1 VISTL
6 NGNKSVVKEGKKE
19 EFLAMLCW
27 ITILGG
33 VLIMMGQHDRSEALF
48 YYFRLEDQVPETHL
62 LRLIEKHISLA
73 FVREKLKASYSET
86 GRPSIDPELL
96 LRILLIGYLYG
107 ITSERKLVEELRMH
121 LAWRWFTGLGF
132 DQEIPHHST
141 FSKNRHGRFQESK
154 LFEQLF
160 EEIVAR
166 CVKEG
171 LVRGDNLSVDGSF
184 VEANANKESR
194 IPREQLA
201 EVAQVNQTVHQY
213 LVELEQQN
221 PTEEPV
227 HQQELVSTTDPDA
240 TYATKGGTPAR
251 LGYYDNYLVDNHSC
265 VIVGV
270 QATAARLSQETVAAQ
285 DMITRFAEWQ
295 GREPASVAAD
305 ATYGNGEFLQ
315 WLMERGITPYMRTR
329 DSALRKNNPL
339 YGPDRFTYVPE
350 TNRYLCPA
358 GQPLNFVGL
367 NVRNRTHAYIE
378 SRKRCGACPQKA
390 QCTTGQYKYLAIH
403 IHEPARQRARELART
418 PAFAN
423 FQRER
428 KKVEAL
434 FAELKNQIGLR
445 RLRLR
450 RLKFVREQFFLA
462 AAAQNIKRLVRF
474 LSQGP
479 RPPLPETN

>member
-1 VISTL
+1 M
-6 NGNKSVVKEGKKE
+6 
-19 EFLAMLCW
+19 FCW

-33 VLIMMGQHDRSEALF
+33 ALIMMGQHDRSEALF

-62 LRLIEKHISLA
+62 LRLIDKHISFA
-73 FVREKLKASYSET
+73 FVREKLRESYSDM

-160 EEIVAR
+160 ERIVR
-166 CVKEG
+166 QCVEVG
-171 LVRGDNLSVDGSF
+171 LVKGEDLSVDGSF
-184 VEANANKESR
+184 VEANAAKESR

-201 EVAQVNQTVHQY
+201 EAAQVHHTMRQY
-213 LVELEQQN
+213 LVELERQN
-221 PTEEPV
+221 PVEEPV
-227 HQQELVSTTDPDA
+227 HQQDHVSTTDPDS

-270 QATAARLSQETVAAQ
+270 QATAARMSQETVAAQ
-285 DMITRFAEWQ
+285 DMIARFAQ
-295 GREPASVAAD
+295 RRGREPESVAAD
-305 ATYGNGEFLQ
+305 TTYGNGEFLQ
-315 WLMERGITPYMRTR
+315 WLLDRSITPYMRTR
-329 DSALRKNNPL
+329 DSIHRKNNPF
-339 YGPDRFTYVPE
+339 YGPERFTYLPE
-350 TNRYLCPA
+350 SNRYLCPA
-358 GQPLNFVGL
+358 GEQLHYVGL
-367 NVRNRTHAYIE
+367 NVRNRAHAYIG
-378 SRKRCGACPQKA
+378 SGKRCGACSQKA
-390 QCTTGQYKYLAIH
+390 QCTSGRYKYLAIH
-403 IHEPARQRARELART
+403 MDEPARQRARELANT
-418 PAFAN
+418 AEFAQA
-423 FQRER
+423 QRQR

-450 RLKFVREQFFLA
+450 RMKFVREQFFLA
-462 AAAQNIKRLVRF
+462 AVAQNIKRLVRF

-479 RPPLPETN
+479 RSILPATT